1 MSRQSGTGRNP
12 TIEITDVSKKGQI
25 SFVLKNTDTSIAN
38 ALRRV
43 MIAEVPTM
51 AIDIVEIENNTSVL
65 NDEFIA
71 HRLGLV
77 PLTSSKAERF
87 SYTRECTCDGRC
99 PVCTVEFT
107 LHVTCTDELTRDV
120 TSNDLNLV
128 TTNSSIEA
136 DVVPVDQSA
145 VEDEAEKSDNSGI
158 LIVKLRKG
166 QELKLRAFAKK
177 GVGKEHAKWSPGCGI
192 TFQFEPD
199 IRLNHARLEE
209 LTTTQKQD
217 FVKSCP
223 TKVYK
228 YNELQHQVEIEDMSK
243 CTHCME
249 CKKKAISFGPRFSD
263 VVSIAQ
269 KQDRFHFTVET
280 TGSLK
285 PEEIVLNALG
295 AIKDKLTNIQTH
307 LHETF

>member
-71 HRLGLV
+71 HRLGLI
-77 PLTSSKAERF
+77 PLTSSRAERF
-87 SYTRECTCDGRC
+87 AYTRECTCDGRC
-99 PVCTVEFT
+99 PVCTVEFS
-107 LHVTCTDELTRDV
+107 LNVSCADELTRDV
-120 TSNDLNLV
+120 TSNDLRLV
-128 TTNSSIEA
+128 NTNEA

-145 VEDEAEKSDNSGI
+145 MEGEGEKSDNGI

-177 GVGKEHAKWSPGCGI
+177 GVGKEHAKWSPGCGL

-199 IRLNHARLEE
+199 IRLNYTRLEE
-209 LTTTQKQD
+209 LTSAQKQE

-228 YNELQHQVEIEDMSK
+228 YNEAQHQVEIEEAQK

-249 CKKKAISFGPRFSD
+249 CKKKAIAFGPKFSD

-280 TGSLK
+280 TGALK
-285 PEEIVLNALG
+285 AEEIVLNALG

-307 LHETF
+307 LHESL

>member
-12 TIEITDVSKKGQI
+12 IIEITDASKKGQI
-25 SFVLKNTDTSIAN
+25 GFVLRSTDTSIAN

-87 SYTRECTCDGRC
+87 SYTRECSCDGRC

-120 TSNDLNLV
+120 TSNDLQLV
-128 TTNSSIEA
+128 SANEGE
-136 DVVPVDQSA
+136 VVPVDQSA
-145 VEDEAEKSDNSGI
+145 MEGDEKTDNGI

-177 GVGKEHAKWSPGCGI
+177 GVGKEHAKWSPGCGL

-199 IRLNHARLEE
+199 IHLNYPRLEE
-209 LTTTQKQD
+209 PTSAQKQE

-228 YNELQHQVEIEDMSK
+228 YNEVQHQVEIEDAQK

-249 CKKKAISFGPRFSD
+249 CKKKAASWEKPDLVDIK
-263 VVSIAQ
+263 Q

-285 PEEIVLNALG
+285 AEEIVLNALG

-307 LHETF
+307 LHESYQ

>member
-1 MSRQSGTGRNP
+1 MSRSSATGRNP
-12 TIEITDVSKKGQI
+12 AIEITEVKKGEI
-25 SFVLKNTDTSIAN
+25 RFVLSKTDTSIAN

-51 AIDIVEIENNTSVL
+51 AIDIVEVENNTSVL

-71 HRLGLV
+71 HRLGLI
-77 PLTSSKAERF
+77 PLTSSRVERF
-87 SYTRECTCDGRC
+87 AYTRECTCDGRC

-107 LHVTCTDELTRDV
+107 LSVTCTDELTRDV
-120 TSNDLNLV
+120 TSNDLKLV
-128 TTNSSIEA
+128 NTNES
-136 DVVPVDQSA
+136 DVLPVDQSA
-145 VEDEAEKSDNSGI
+145 MEGEENKSDNGI

-177 GVGKEHAKWSPGCGI
+177 GVGKEHAKWSPGCGV

-199 IRLNHARLEE
+199 IRLNHPRLDE
-209 LTTTQKQD
+209 LTSVQKQE

-223 TKVYK
+223 TKVYR
-228 YNELQHQVEIEDMSK
+228 YNEIQHQVEIEDAMK
-243 CTHCME
+243 CTYCGE
-249 CKKKAISFGPRFSD
+249 CKKKAQSYGPKFTD
-263 VVSIAQ
+263 VVSINA

-280 TGSLK
+280 TGALK

-295 AIKDKLTNIQTH
+295 AIKDKLNNIQTH
-307 LHETF
+307 VRDETF